1 LAILAWLLVVANLD
15 YGQDNAAVPIGTVT
29 DQSLAPAAGVLV
41 TLSSMD
47 RVYQTKSSTDGRF
60 RLLAAPSG
68 TYDLEFA
75 AEGFV
80 RQEVSVDLSHQAAQ
94 SLAIVLNFSS

>member
-1 LAILAWLLVVANLD
+1 MPSAIRRRSPEELLQQL
-15 YGQDNAAVPIGTVT
+15 NAAVPIGTVRPT
-29 DQSLAPAAGVLV
+29 RRR
-41 TLSSMD
+41 
-47 RVYQTKSSTDGRF
+47 RVGNVEEDYER
-60 RLLAAPSG
+60 G